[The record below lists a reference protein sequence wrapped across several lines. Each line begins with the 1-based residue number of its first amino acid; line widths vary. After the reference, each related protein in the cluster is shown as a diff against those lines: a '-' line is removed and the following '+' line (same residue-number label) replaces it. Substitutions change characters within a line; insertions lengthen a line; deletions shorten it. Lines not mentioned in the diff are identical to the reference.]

1 MALQNRFIEFTD
13 GEQLYEAYVSW
24 DNSRSPSPGVLV
36 LPTWM
41 GRDDFTQEK
50 ADKLAALGYVGV
62 AIDIYGKDR
71 GPESLDEAPD
81 WMMPLKKDRDALKL
95 RLHAALDALAALPEV
110 ADGQVAAMGF
120 CFGGLCALDLAR
132 TRPDLKAAASF
143 HGLLDRPENWPM
155 APIKSKVLIMHGWE
169 DPMAQPE
176 SVLAVTA
183 EMTEAGA
190 DWQLHAYGHTVHA
203 FTNPNAATEATH
215 YKESADRRSWQ
226 ALSNFLA
233 ETF

>member
-1 MALQNRFIEFTD
+1 MALQNRLIEFTD

-24 DNSRSPSPGVLV
+24 DADKLPAPGVLV

-41 GRDDFTQEK
+41 GREAFTQEK

-62 AIDIYGKDR
+62 AIDIYGKGR
-71 GPESLDEAPD
+71 GPESLAEAPD
-81 WMMPLKKDRDALKL
+81 WMMPLKKDRNALQL

-110 ADGQVAAMGF
+110 ADGQLAAMGF

-132 TRPDLKAAASF
+132 SRQDLKAAASF

-155 APIKSKVLIMHGWE
+155 QDIAAKVLIMHGWE

-176 SVLAVTA
+176 SVLAVTK
-183 EMTEAGA
+183 ELTELGA

-203 FTNPNAATEATH
+203 FTNPRAATEATH

-226 ALSNFLA
+226 ALTNFLD